1 MAIPV
6 RKFGHHLILLVVPF
20 TILPSSSSDISKF
33 NNKIMRTYDRHIRS
47 WAFTPLRAF
56 QHKYMPVLVPFQYS
70 SFELTYSD
78 GTRRNRDV
86 NQTFAERDLLM
97 VSQR

>member
-33 NNKIMRTYDRHIRS
+33 NNKIMRMLD
-47 WAFTPLRAF
+47 
-56 QHKYMPVLVPFQYS
+56 LV
-70 SFELTYSD
+70 
-78 GTRRNRDV
+78 
-86 NQTFAERDLLM
+86 M
-97 VSQR
+97 